1 MRSGMPAT
9 VDPLVTEAGDLD
21 GLIGLYS
28 FMFILYVQLH
38 HLQHLARYSIS
49 KHVEFRTPDTVIISL
64 CRHICLDMVAL
75 IRNKYRQR

>member
-21 GLIGLYS
+21 SLIGLYS

-38 HLQHLARYSIS
+38 HLQHLARYFIS
-49 KHVEFRTPDTVIISL
+49 MHLEFRNT
-64 CRHICLDMVAL
+64 
-75 IRNKYRQR
+75 